1 MFVCFQVTNGS
12 VLNSSITTYFKR
24 AQKVEKLNEMSKYP
38 ILDVYSRDV
47 IAKPK
52 ETLHKL
58 CDFLGVTC
66 YDEFVDLALKIIYS
80 KPSKTRRSVKWT
92 KGQKERVTYEMSK
105 YQFLKSQ
112 FSFDND

>member
-1 MFVCFQVTNGS
+1 M
-12 VLNSSITTYFKR
+12 LNSAIRSYF
-24 AQKVEKLNEMSKYP
+24 QKTQPVLKLHEMSKYP

-47 IAKPK
+47 IAKPR

-66 YDEFVDLALKIIYS
+66 YTEFVDLALKIIYS

-92 KGQKERVTYEMSK
+92 KEQIERVTNEMSK

-112 FSFDND
+112 FSFDSD